1 MQLTWLPTQWGCPKV
16 EVNDGSCV
24 NRNSAGCAVK
34 EKHGRVTLLS
44 LKITR
49 KESFIIACT
58 IYHSQEKLQKS
69 KTGWVLNLCLV
80 TAA

>member
-24 NRNSAGCAVK
+24 NRNPVGCAMK
-34 EKHGRVTLLS
+34 EKHGRDTFLS

-49 KESFIIACT
+49 KEGFIIACT
-58 IYHSQEKLQKS
+58 IYHSQKNFKRARQDEFS
-69 KTGWVLNLCLV
+69 TCVL
-80 TAA
+80 